1 MTIDINNA
9 KSIWLT
15 GLSGAGKTTLSK
27 ELAKALKAQGIT
39 VVVFDGDEVRKGLCR
54 DLQFSP
60 EDREENIRR
69 IAEVSCML
77 AKQGITTINSFIQ
90 PTESI
95 RKHTENIVGSNHYLE
110 IYVNAPIEVCESR
123 DVKGL
128 YKKARLGLI
137 KDFTG
142 INAPFEIPCNAHLEV
157 QTDKDAIDTCVKQA
171 VELVVQSLQT

>member
-1 MTIDINNA
+1 MTIEINNA

-27 ELAKALKAQGIT
+27 ELAKALRAQGIT

-69 IAEVSCML
+69 IAEVSGML

-95 RKHTENIVGSNHYLE
+95 RNRTHSIVGTDHYLE
-110 IYVNAPIEVCESR
+110 IFVNAPLEVCESR

-157 QTDKDAIDTCVKQA
+157 QTDNDSIETCVKQA
-171 VELVVQSLQT
+171 VEVVVQSIQS

>member
-1 MTIDINNA
+1 MTSNVNNA

-27 ELAKALKAQGIT
+27 ELAKALKAKGIS

-69 IAEVSCML
+69 IAEVSGML

-95 RKHTENIVGSNHYLE
+95 RIRTESIVGANHYLE
-110 IYVNAPIEVCESR
+110 IFVNAPLEVCESR

-142 INAPFEIPCNAHLEV
+142 INAPFEIPQNAHLEV
-157 QTDKDAIDTCVKQA
+157 HTDKESIETCVNLA
-171 VELVVQSLQT
+171 VEVVMKTLRS